1 MINKYVKRKISECWN
16 YQCAICGRNDYLEF
30 HHLIPV
36 SEGGTDD
43 YDNIILLCACCHA
56 AVHGRTYNPQKPN
69 CRTSVDY
76 ETAKPILAAYFAN
89 KIGRDTRTVRRWMYE
104 GIPNLGDLELIVMAL
119 EVSVWDMLSDG
130 EDVPFIFRDFIME
143 RS

>member
-1 MINKYVKRKISECWN
+1 MITTKRKEVIIMAQINKEITLAQK
-16 YQCAICGRNDYLEF
+16 AGRNLNRYLQE
-30 HHLIPV
+30 HHIK
-36 SEGGTDD
+36 
-43 YDNIILLCACCHA
+43 
-56 AVHGRTYNPQKPN
+56 Q
-69 CRTSVDY
+69 VD
-76 ETAKPILAAYFAN
+76 FAN

-130 EDVPFIFRDFIME
+130 EDVPFIFRDFIIE